1 MLPQRQ
7 GYAGWWLV
15 LASYS
20 GTLESTPAHTPDI
33 EAIVQARLKEE
44 RAAEATVEAKAQAV
58 ANQWLQATAQAMPR
72 ATLTASVSETTMAFV
87 EDGEL
92 SEPRSLIWGMSD

>member
-1 MLPQRQ
+1 ML
-7 GYAGWWLV
+7 A

-20 GTLESTPAHTPDI
+20 GTLESTPAPTPDI

-58 ANQWLQATAQAMPR
+58 ANQWVRLLLRQFLLQRQ
-72 ATLTASVSETTMAFV
+72 
-87 EDGEL
+87 
-92 SEPRSLIWGMSD
+92 W

>member
-1 MLPQRQ
+1 MVVL
-7 GYAGWWLV
+7 A

-20 GTLESTPAHTPDI
+20 GTLESTPAPTPGI

-58 ANQWLQATAQAMPR
+58 ANQWLRLLLRQC
-72 ATLTASVSETTMAFV
+72 L
-87 EDGEL
+87 
-92 SEPRSLIWGMSD
+92 EPR